1 MWISKNMAEDKE
13 TAAAAV
19 GIARG
24 STDARISS
32 VTAGGKGR
40 NALVMP
46 AGMLS
51 LPEMNEKEVNITT
64 EEGTVCLGVE
74 MGYYGGDIEPGEVLL
89 FSSGEA
95 SVRLKRDGSRCIYC
109 TGLYI
114 NDEEVSGIGSV

>member
-40 NALVMP
+40 NALQHMH
-46 AGMLS
+46 
-51 LPEMNEKEVNITT
+51 
-64 EEGTVCLGVE
+64 
-74 MGYYGGDIEPGEVLL
+74 LL
-89 FSSGEA
+89 YRA
-95 SVRLKRDGSRCIYC
+95 
-109 TGLYI
+109 LYK
-114 NDEEVSGIGSV
+114 